1 MNIFS
6 MLNSI
11 AKLKA
16 GIGAVIGNDKELL
29 EKATEVYFRNA
40 LVVSGSEN
48 EKALLDSR
56 CPFRKFLQKDERSE
70 WRNAL
75 TKDALEYSIGQI
87 RQNNRVNTNNGI
99 QAEIGTHST
108 KKVLANSPSMS
119 ALILTRWAKRCL
131 WKKKQNGNQ

>member
-16 GIGAVIGNDKELL
+16 GIGAVIGYDKELL
-29 EKATEVYFRNA
+29 EKAREVYFRNA

-75 TKDALEYSIGQI
+75 TKDALEYSISEI
-87 RQNNRVNTNNGI
+87 RRVKTNNGNR
-99 QAEIGTHST
+99 AVMGTHST

-119 ALILTRWAKRCL
+119 ALILTRWAKR
-131 WKKKQNGNQ
+131 